1 MAETRNSQR
10 AHLVAV
16 RTGYR
21 QALGA
26 MVSANAEAATLAP
39 FAIWRRWVPR
49 DQRTALRG
57 MNTTM
62 SGLDTVIGGKTVN
75 PEAVKKH
82 VAEAARLEKARDRDG
97 AVQELRAAREL
108 TDDRSVTFKLAYLLD
123 LGGEENEAV
132 ALYTE
137 LTSGKKPHINAL
149 VNLAVICEDRGEF
162 LRAERLL
169 AQVVETDPNHPRA
182 RLFMKDVQA
191 SKDMQVESEGSPV
204 ALGNA
209 VLDTPVTDFELSVRA
224 RNCLKKMQI
233 RTLGDLLKI
242 TEAEL
247 LSYKN
252 FGEQSLVEIKAM
264 LSSKGLR
271 LGQGLEGQGRPGVRK
286 DILDELKAIV
296 PETVLNKPISSLEL
310 SVRAR
315 KALQLLNIASIGEL
329 ASRTEAE
336 LMGVKNF
343 GATSLHE
350 IRDRLLQHGL
360 TLRQL
365 A

>member
-1 MAETRNSQR
+1 
-10 AHLVAV
+10 
-16 RTGYR
+16 
-21 QALGA
+21 
-26 MVSANAEAATLAP
+26 
-39 FAIWRRWVPR
+39 
-49 DQRTALRG
+49 
-57 MNTTM
+57 
-62 SGLDTVIGGKTVN
+62 
-75 PEAVKKH
+75 
-82 VAEAARLEKARDRDG
+82 
-97 AVQELRAAREL
+97 
-108 TDDRSVTFKLAYLLD
+108 VTFKLAYMLD
-123 LGGEENEAV
+123 LLGEENEAV

-137 LTSGKKPHINAL
+137 ITSCRKPHINAL
-149 VNLAVICEDRGEF
+149 INLAVICEDRGE
-162 LRAERLL
+162 LGRAERLL
-169 AQVVETDPNHPRA
+169 RQVVETDPNHVRG
-182 RLFMKDVQA
+182 RLFLKDVMA
-191 SKDMQVESEGSPV
+191 SKDMQVETEATFVGPSS
-204 ALGNA
+204 AI
-209 VLDTPVTDFELSVRA
+209 LDTPVTDFELSVRA

-264 LSSKGLR
+264 LSQKGLR
-271 LGQGLEGQGRPGVRK
+271 LGQNLEGGGRGGIRK
-286 DILDELKAIV
+286 DILEELKAIV
-296 PETVLNKPISSLEL
+296 PETTLNKPISSLEL

-315 KALQLLNIASIGEL
+315 KALQLLNIATIGEL

-350 IRDRLLQHGL
+350 IRERLAQHGL

>member
-1 MAETRNSQR
+1 
-10 AHLVAV
+10 
-16 RTGYR
+16 
-21 QALGA
+21 
-26 MVSANAEAATLAP
+26 
-39 FAIWRRWVPR
+39 
-49 DQRTALRG
+49 
-57 MNTTM
+57 M
-62 SGLDTVIGGKTVN
+62 SGLDTVIGGKAGN

-82 VAEAARLEKARDRDG
+82 LAEASRLEKSRDRAG
-97 AVQELRAAREL
+97 AIRELRATREL
-108 TDDRSVTFKLAYLLD
+108 TDDPNVTFKLAYLLD
-123 LGGEENEAV
+123 LLGEENEAV

-137 LTSGKKPHINAL
+137 LTSCRKPHLNAL
-149 VNLAVICEDRGEF
+149 VNLAVICEDRGE
-162 LRAERLL
+162 LGRAERLL
-169 AQVVETDPNHPRA
+169 VQVVETDPNHIRA
-182 RLFMKDVQA
+182 RLFLKDVLA
-191 SKDMQVESEGSPV
+191 SKDMQVETEMSLVGPT
-204 ALGNA
+204 NA

-264 LSSKGLR
+264 LSQKGLR
-271 LGQGLEGQGRPGVRK
+271 LGQGLEAGTRGGIRK
-286 DILDELKAIV
+286 DILEELKAVV
-296 PETVLNKPISSLEL
+296 PEAVLNKPISSLEL

-315 KALQLLNIASIGEL
+315 KALQLLNIATIGEL

-350 IRDRLLQHGL
+350 IRERLSQHGL

>member
-1 MAETRNSQR
+1 
-10 AHLVAV
+10 
-16 RTGYR
+16 
-21 QALGA
+21 
-26 MVSANAEAATLAP
+26 
-39 FAIWRRWVPR
+39 
-49 DQRTALRG
+49 
-57 MNTTM
+57 M
-62 SGLDTVIGGKTVN
+62 SGLDTVIGGKAGN
-75 PEAVKKH
+75 PEQVKKH
-82 VAEAARLEKARDRDG
+82 LAEAARLQQDG
-97 AVQELRAAREL
+97 KRAEAVRELRAAREIS
-108 TDDRSVTFKLAYLLD
+108 DDPNVTFKLAYLLD
-123 LGGEENEAV
+123 LLGEENEAV

-137 LTSGKKPHINAL
+137 LTSCRKPHLNAL
-149 VNLAVICEDRGEF
+149 VNLAVICEDRGE
-162 LRAERLL
+162 LGRAERLL
-169 AQVVETDPNHPRA
+169 RQVVETDPNHARG
-182 RLFMKDVQA
+182 RLFLKDVMA
-191 SKDMQVESEGSPV
+191 SKDMQVETEASFVGPSS
-204 ALGNA
+204 AI
-209 VLDTPVTDFELSVRA
+209 LDTPVTDFELSVRA

-264 LSSKGLR
+264 LSQKGLR
-271 LGQGLEGQGRPGVRK
+271 LGQGLEAGTRGGIRK
-286 DILDELKAIV
+286 DILEELKAVV
-296 PETVLNKPISSLEL
+296 PEAVLNKPISSLEL

-315 KALQLLNIASIGEL
+315 KALQLLNIATIGEL

-350 IRDRLLQHGL
+350 IRERLSQHGL

>member
-1 MAETRNSQR
+1 
-10 AHLVAV
+10 
-16 RTGYR
+16 
-21 QALGA
+21 
-26 MVSANAEAATLAP
+26 
-39 FAIWRRWVPR
+39 
-49 DQRTALRG
+49 
-57 MNTTM
+57 M
-62 SGLDTVIGGKTVN
+62 SGLDTVIGGKAGN
-75 PEAVKKH
+75 PEQVKKH
-82 VAEAARLEKARDRDG
+82 LAEAARLQQDG
-97 AVQELRAAREL
+97 KRAEAVRELRAAREIS
-108 TDDRSVTFKLAYLLD
+108 DDPNVTFKLAYLLD
-123 LGGEENEAV
+123 LLGEENEAV

-137 LTSGKKPHINAL
+137 LTSCRKPHLNAL
-149 VNLAVICEDRGEF
+149 VNLAVICEDRGE
-162 LRAERLL
+162 LGRAERLL
-169 AQVVETDPNHPRA
+169 VQVVETDPNHIRA
-182 RLFMKDVQA
+182 RLFLKDVLA
-191 SKDMQVESEGSPV
+191 SKDMQVETEMSLVGPT
-204 ALGNA
+204 NA

-264 LSSKGLR
+264 LSQKGLR
-271 LGQGLEGQGRPGVRK
+271 LGQGLEAGTRGGIRK
-286 DILDELKAIV
+286 DILEELKAVV
-296 PETVLNKPISSLEL
+296 PEAVLNKPISSLEL

-315 KALQLLNIASIGEL
+315 KALQLLNIATIGEL

-350 IRDRLLQHGL
+350 IRERLSQHGL

>member
-1 MAETRNSQR
+1 
-10 AHLVAV
+10 
-16 RTGYR
+16 
-21 QALGA
+21 
-26 MVSANAEAATLAP
+26 
-39 FAIWRRWVPR
+39 
-49 DQRTALRG
+49 
-57 MNTTM
+57 M
-62 SGLDTVIGGKTVN
+62 SGLDTVIGGKAGN
-75 PEAVKKH
+75 PEQVKKH
-82 VAEAARLEKARDRDG
+82 LAEAARLQQDG
-97 AVQELRAAREL
+97 KRAEAVRELRAAREIS
-108 TDDRSVTFKLAYLLD
+108 DDPNVTFKLAYLLD
-123 LGGEENEAV
+123 LLGEENEAV

-137 LTSGKKPHINAL
+137 LTSCRKPHLNAL
-149 VNLAVICEDRGEF
+149 VNLAVICEDRGE
-162 LRAERLL
+162 LGRAERLL
-169 AQVVETDPNHPRA
+169 VQVVETDPNHIRA
-182 RLFMKDVQA
+182 RLFLKDVLA
-191 SKDMQVESEGSPV
+191 SKDMQVETEMSLVGPT
-204 ALGNA
+204 NA

-264 LSSKGLR
+264 LSQKGLR
-271 LGQGLEGQGRPGVRK
+271 LGQNLEGGGRGGIRK

-296 PETVLNKPISSLEL
+296 PETTLNKPISSLEL

-350 IRDRLLQHGL
+350 IRERLGQHGL

-365 A
+365 S

>member
-1 MAETRNSQR
+1 M
-10 AHLVAV
+10 
-16 RTGYR
+16 
-21 QALGA
+21 
-26 MVSANAEAATLAP
+26 
-39 FAIWRRWVPR
+39 
-49 DQRTALRG
+49 
-57 MNTTM
+57 TT
-62 SGLDTVIGGKTVN
+62 SGLDTVIGGKASN
-75 PEAVKKH
+75 PEAAKKH
-82 VAEAARLEKARDRDG
+82 LAEATRLEKANDREG
-97 AVQELRAAREL
+97 AIGQLRAAREL
-108 TDDRSVTFKLAYLLD
+108 SDDPNVTFRLAYLLD
-123 LGGEENEAV
+123 LMGEENEAV

-137 LTSGKKPHINAL
+137 LTSVKKPHLNAL

-169 AQVVETDPNHPRA
+169 VQVVDTDPNHPRA
-182 RLFMKDVQA
+182 RLFMKDVRA
-191 SKDMQVESEGSPV
+191 SKTMQVETEQPAFGV
-204 ALGNA
+204 GNA

-252 FGEQSLVEIKAM
+252 FGEQSLVEIKNM

-271 LGQGLEGQGRPGVRK
+271 LGQGLEGPGGRPGVRK
-286 DILDELKAIV
+286 EILDELKQLV

-315 KALQLLNIASIGEL
+315 KALQLLSITTLGEL

-350 IRDRLLQHGL
+350 IRERLAQHGL
-360 TLRQL
+360 SLRTLS
-365 A
+365 

>member
-1 MAETRNSQR
+1 
-10 AHLVAV
+10 
-16 RTGYR
+16 
-21 QALGA
+21 
-26 MVSANAEAATLAP
+26 
-39 FAIWRRWVPR
+39 
-49 DQRTALRG
+49 
-57 MNTTM
+57 M
-62 SGLDTVIGGKTVN
+62 SGLDTVIGGKAGN
-75 PEAVKKH
+75 PEQVKKH
-82 VAEAARLEKARDRDG
+82 LAEAARLQQDG
-97 AVQELRAAREL
+97 KRAEAVRELRAAREIS
-108 TDDRSVTFKLAYLLD
+108 DDPNVTFKLAYLLD
-123 LGGEENEAV
+123 LLGEENEAV

-137 LTSGKKPHINAL
+137 LTSCRKPHLNAL
-149 VNLAVICEDRGEF
+149 VNLAVICEDRGE
-162 LRAERLL
+162 LGRAERLL
-169 AQVVETDPNHPRA
+169 VQVVETDPNHIRA
-182 RLFMKDVQA
+182 RLFLKDVLA
-191 SKDMQVESEGSPV
+191 SRDMQVETEMSLVGPT
-204 ALGNA
+204 NA

-264 LSSKGLR
+264 LSQKGLR
-271 LGQGLEGQGRPGVRK
+271 LGQGLEAGSRGGIRK
-286 DILDELKAIV
+286 DILEELKAVV
-296 PETVLNKPISSLEL
+296 PEAVLNKPISSLEL

-315 KALQLLNIASIGEL
+315 KALQLLNIATIGEL

-350 IRDRLLQHGL
+350 IRERLAQHGL

>member
-1 MAETRNSQR
+1 
-10 AHLVAV
+10 
-16 RTGYR
+16 
-21 QALGA
+21 
-26 MVSANAEAATLAP
+26 
-39 FAIWRRWVPR
+39 
-49 DQRTALRG
+49 
-57 MNTTM
+57 
-62 SGLDTVIGGKTVN
+62 
-75 PEAVKKH
+75 
-82 VAEAARLEKARDRDG
+82 
-97 AVQELRAAREL
+97 
-108 TDDRSVTFKLAYLLD
+108 
-123 LGGEENEAV
+123 
-132 ALYTE
+132 
-137 LTSGKKPHINAL
+137 
-149 VNLAVICEDRGEF
+149 
-162 LRAERLL
+162 
-169 AQVVETDPNHPRA
+169 VETDPNHIRA
-182 RLFMKDVQA
+182 RLFLKDVLA
-191 SKDMQVESEGSPV
+191 SKDMQVETEMSLVGPT
-204 ALGNA
+204 NA

-264 LSSKGLR
+264 LSQKGLR
-271 LGQGLEGQGRPGVRK
+271 LGQGLEAGTRGGIRK
-286 DILDELKAIV
+286 DILEELKAVV
-296 PETVLNKPISSLEL
+296 PEAVLNKPISSLEL

-315 KALQLLNIASIGEL
+315 KALQLLNIATIGEL

-350 IRDRLLQHGL
+350 IRERLSQHGL

>member
-1 MAETRNSQR
+1 
-10 AHLVAV
+10 
-16 RTGYR
+16 
-21 QALGA
+21 
-26 MVSANAEAATLAP
+26 
-39 FAIWRRWVPR
+39 
-49 DQRTALRG
+49 
-57 MNTTM
+57 M
-62 SGLDTVIGGKTVN
+62 SGLDTVIGGKAGN
-75 PEAVKKH
+75 PEQVKKH
-82 VAEAARLEKARDRDG
+82 LAEADRLEKAGDRAG
-97 AVQELRAAREL
+97 AVRELRAANEL
-108 TDDRSVTFKLAYLLD
+108 SDDHGVTFKLAYMLD
-123 LGGEENEAV
+123 LLGEENEAV

-137 LTSGKKPHINAL
+137 ITSCRKPHINAL
-149 VNLAVICEDRGEF
+149 INLAVICEDRGE
-162 LRAERLL
+162 LGRAERLL
-169 AQVVETDPNHPRA
+169 RQVVETDPNHVRG
-182 RLFMKDVQA
+182 RLFLKDVMA
-191 SKDMQVESEGSPV
+191 SKDMQVETEATFVGPSS
-204 ALGNA
+204 AI
-209 VLDTPVTDFELSVRA
+209 LDTPVTDFELSVRA

-264 LSSKGLR
+264 LSQKGLR
-271 LGQGLEGQGRPGVRK
+271 LGQGLEAGTRGGIRK
-286 DILDELKAIV
+286 DILEELKAIV
-296 PETVLNKPISSLEL
+296 PETTLNKPISSLEL

-315 KALQLLNIASIGEL
+315 KALQLLNIATIGEL

-350 IRDRLLQHGL
+350 IRERLAQHGL

>member
-1 MAETRNSQR
+1 
-10 AHLVAV
+10 
-16 RTGYR
+16 
-21 QALGA
+21 
-26 MVSANAEAATLAP
+26 
-39 FAIWRRWVPR
+39 
-49 DQRTALRG
+49 
-57 MNTTM
+57 M
-62 SGLDTVIGGKTVN
+62 SGLDTVIGGKAGN
-75 PEAVKKH
+75 PEQVKKH
-82 VAEAARLEKARDRDG
+82 LAEAARLQQDG
-97 AVQELRAAREL
+97 KRAEAVRELRAAREIS
-108 TDDRSVTFKLAYLLD
+108 DDPNVTFKLAYLLD
-123 LGGEENEAV
+123 LLGEENEAV

-137 LTSGKKPHINAL
+137 LTSCRKPHLNAL
-149 VNLAVICEDRGEF
+149 VNLAVICEDRGE
-162 LRAERLL
+162 LGRAERLL
-169 AQVVETDPNHPRA
+169 VQVVETDPNHIRA
-182 RLFMKDVQA
+182 RLFLKDVLA
-191 SKDMQVESEGSPV
+191 SKDMQVETEMSLVGPT
-204 ALGNA
+204 NA

-264 LSSKGLR
+264 LSQKGLR
-271 LGQGLEGQGRPGVRK
+271 LGQGLEAGTRGGIRK
-286 DILDELKAIV
+286 DILEELKAVV
-296 PETVLNKPISSLEL
+296 PEAVLNKPISSLEL

-315 KALQLLNIASIGEL
+315 KALQLLNIATIGEL

-350 IRDRLLQHGL
+350 IRERLAQHGL

>member
-1 MAETRNSQR
+1 
-10 AHLVAV
+10 
-16 RTGYR
+16 
-21 QALGA
+21 
-26 MVSANAEAATLAP
+26 
-39 FAIWRRWVPR
+39 
-49 DQRTALRG
+49 
-57 MNTTM
+57 M
-62 SGLDTVIGGKTVN
+62 SGLDTVIGGKAGN

-82 VAEAARLEKARDRDG
+82 LAEAARLEKERNREG
-97 AVQELRAAREL
+97 AIVELRAAREL
-108 TDDRSVTFKLAYLLD
+108 SDDANITFKLAYLLD
-123 LGGEENEAV
+123 LCGEENEAV

-137 LTSGKKPHINAL
+137 ITSCKKPHINAL
-149 VNLAVICEDRGEF
+149 VNLAVICEDRCEYG
-162 LRAERLL
+162 RAERLL
-169 AQVVETDPNHPRA
+169 AQVLETDPNHIRA

-191 SKDMQVESEGSPV
+191 SKDMQVDSEPSAINLSTG
-204 ALGNA
+204 

-264 LSSKGLR
+264 LQSKGLR
-271 LGQGLEGQGRPGVRK
+271 LGQGLEGPGGRPGVRK
-286 DILDELKAIV
+286 DILDELKSMV
-296 PETVLNKPISSLEL
+296 PETVLNKPISALEL

-315 KALQLLNIASIGEL
+315 KALQLLSIGTLGEL

-350 IRDRLLQHGL
+350 IRERLQQHGL

-365 A
+365 R

>member
-1 MAETRNSQR
+1 
-10 AHLVAV
+10 
-16 RTGYR
+16 
-21 QALGA
+21 
-26 MVSANAEAATLAP
+26 
-39 FAIWRRWVPR
+39 
-49 DQRTALRG
+49 
-57 MNTTM
+57 M
-62 SGLDTVIGGKTVN
+62 SGLDTVIGGKAGN
-75 PEAVKKH
+75 PEQVKKH
-82 VAEAARLEKARDRDG
+82 LAEAARLQQDG
-97 AVQELRAAREL
+97 KRAEAVRELRAAREIS
-108 TDDRSVTFKLAYLLD
+108 DDPNVTFKLAYLLD
-123 LGGEENEAV
+123 LLGEENEAV

-137 LTSGKKPHINAL
+137 LTSCRKPHLNAL
-149 VNLAVICEDRGEF
+149 VNLAVICEDRGE
-162 LRAERLL
+162 LGRAERLL
-169 AQVVETDPNHPRA
+169 VQVVETDPNHIRA
-182 RLFMKDVQA
+182 RLFLKDVLA
-191 SKDMQVESEGSPV
+191 SKDMQVETEMSLVGPT
-204 ALGNA
+204 NA
-209 VLDTPVTDFELSVRA
+209 ILDTPVTDFELSVRA

-264 LSSKGLR
+264 LSQKGLR
-271 LGQGLEGQGRPGVRK
+271 LGQGLEAGTRGGIRK
-286 DILDELKAIV
+286 DILEELKAVV
-296 PETVLNKPISSLEL
+296 PEAVLNKPISSLEL

-315 KALQLLNIASIGEL
+315 KALQLLNIATIGEL

-350 IRDRLLQHGL
+350 IRERLSQHGL

>member
-1 MAETRNSQR
+1 
-10 AHLVAV
+10 
-16 RTGYR
+16 
-21 QALGA
+21 
-26 MVSANAEAATLAP
+26 
-39 FAIWRRWVPR
+39 
-49 DQRTALRG
+49 
-57 MNTTM
+57 M
-62 SGLDTVIGGKTVN
+62 SGLDTVIGGKAGN
-75 PEAVKKH
+75 PEQVKKH
-82 VAEAARLEKARDRDG
+82 LAEAARLQQDG
-97 AVQELRAAREL
+97 KRAEAVRELRAAREIS
-108 TDDRSVTFKLAYLLD
+108 DDPNVTFKLAYLLD
-123 LGGEENEAV
+123 LLGEENEAV

-137 LTSGKKPHINAL
+137 LTSCRKPHLNAL
-149 VNLAVICEDRGEF
+149 VNLAVICEDRGE
-162 LRAERLL
+162 LGRAERLL
-169 AQVVETDPNHPRA
+169 VQVVETDPNHLRA
-182 RLFMKDVQA
+182 RLFLKDVLA
-191 SKDMQVESEGSPV
+191 SKDMQVETEMSLVGPT
-204 ALGNA
+204 NA

-264 LSSKGLR
+264 LSQKGLR
-271 LGQGLEGQGRPGVRK
+271 LGQGLEAGTRGGIRK
-286 DILDELKAIV
+286 DILEELKAVV
-296 PETVLNKPISSLEL
+296 PEAVLNKPISSLEL

-315 KALQLLNIASIGEL
+315 KALQLLNIATIGEL

-350 IRDRLLQHGL
+350 IRERLSQHGL

>member
-1 MAETRNSQR
+1 
-10 AHLVAV
+10 
-16 RTGYR
+16 
-21 QALGA
+21 
-26 MVSANAEAATLAP
+26 
-39 FAIWRRWVPR
+39 
-49 DQRTALRG
+49 
-57 MNTTM
+57 M
-62 SGLDTVIGGKTVN
+62 SGLDTVIGGKAGN
-75 PEAVKKH
+75 PETVKKH
-82 VAEAARLEKARDRDG
+82 LAEAARLEKARDRDG
-97 AVQELRAAREL
+97 AVAQYRAAREL
-108 TDDRSVTFKLAYLLD
+108 SDDPAITFNLAYLLD

-137 LTSGKKPHINAL
+137 LTNGKKPHVNAL
-149 VNLAVICEDRGEF
+149 LNLAVICEDRGEF

-169 AQVVETDPNHPRA
+169 TQIVDTDPNHSRA
-182 RLFMKDVQA
+182 RLFLKDVQA
-191 SKDMQVESEGSPV
+191 SKDMQVESEGGTPGL
-204 ALGNA
+204 ANA
-209 VLDTPVTDFELSVRA
+209 ILDTPVTDFELSVRA

-242 TEAEL
+242 SEAEL

-264 LSSKGLR
+264 LSTKGLR
-271 LGQGLEGQGRPGVRK
+271 LGQGIDGGGKPGVRK

-296 PETVLNKPISSLEL
+296 PETTLNKPISALEL

-315 KALQLLNIASIGEL
+315 KALQLLNISTIGEL

-350 IRDRLLQHGL
+350 IRERLQQHGL
-360 TLRQL
+360 SLRQL
-365 A
+365 T

>member
-1 MAETRNSQR
+1 
-10 AHLVAV
+10 
-16 RTGYR
+16 
-21 QALGA
+21 
-26 MVSANAEAATLAP
+26 
-39 FAIWRRWVPR
+39 
-49 DQRTALRG
+49 

-62 SGLDTVIGGKTVN
+62 SGLDTVIGGKAGD
-75 PEAVKKH
+75 PEQVKKH
-82 VAEAARLEKARDRDG
+82 LSEASRLEKDG
-97 AVQELRAAREL
+97 KRAEAVRELRAAREIS
-108 TDDRSVTFKLAYLLD
+108 DDHNVTFRLAYTLD
-123 LGGEENEAV
+123 LLGEENEAV

-137 LTSGKKPHINAL
+137 ITRCRKPHINAL
-149 VNLAVICEDRGEF
+149 VNLAVICEDRGE
-162 LRAERLL
+162 LGRAERLL
-169 AQVVETDPNHPRA
+169 QQVVETDPNHARG
-182 RLFMKDVQA
+182 RLFLKDVLA
-191 SKDMQVESEGSPV
+191 SRDMEVETEASFVGQNS
-204 ALGNA
+204 AI
-209 VLDTPVTDFELSVRA
+209 LDTPVTDFELSVRA

-264 LSSKGLR
+264 LSQKGLR
-271 LGQGLEGQGRPGVRK
+271 LGQGLEAGARGGIRQ
-286 DILDELKAIV
+286 DILEELKAIV
-296 PETVLNKPISSLEL
+296 PEAVLNKPISALDL

-350 IRDRLLQHGL
+350 IRDRLAQHGL

>member
-1 MAETRNSQR
+1 
-10 AHLVAV
+10 
-16 RTGYR
+16 
-21 QALGA
+21 
-26 MVSANAEAATLAP
+26 
-39 FAIWRRWVPR
+39 
-49 DQRTALRG
+49 
-57 MNTTM
+57 
-62 SGLDTVIGGKTVN
+62 
-75 PEAVKKH
+75 VKKH
-82 VAEAARLEKARDRDG
+82 LAEAARLQQEGKRAE
-97 AVQELRAAREL
+97 AVRELRAAREIS
-108 TDDRSVTFKLAYLLD
+108 DDPNVTFKLAYLLD
-123 LGGEENEAV
+123 LLGEENEAV

-137 LTSGKKPHINAL
+137 LTSCRKPHLNAL
-149 VNLAVICEDRGEF
+149 VNLAVICEDRGE
-162 LRAERLL
+162 LGRAERLL
-169 AQVVETDPNHPRA
+169 LQVVETDPNHIRA
-182 RLFMKDVQA
+182 RLFLKDVLA
-191 SKDMQVESEGSPV
+191 SKDMQVETEMSLVGPT
-204 ALGNA
+204 NA

-264 LSSKGLR
+264 LSQKGLR
-271 LGQGLEGQGRPGVRK
+271 LGQGLEAGTRGGIRK
-286 DILDELKAIV
+286 DILEELKAVV
-296 PETVLNKPISSLEL
+296 PEAVLNKPISSLEL

-315 KALQLLNIASIGEL
+315 KALQLLNIATIGEL

-350 IRDRLLQHGL
+350 IRERLAQHGL